1 VTVISKVQ
9 LRPQTDSNSKLQG
22 VVHSIAYREGHMAV
36 MSYLVKI
43 LIIVFLTA
51 FGQIVGLNQNVVAER
66 WLRGG

>member
-1 VTVISKVQ
+1 
-9 LRPQTDSNSKLQG
+9 
-22 VVHSIAYREGHMAV
+22 MAV

-66 WLRGG
+66 WLSGGCYVHEWLTF